1 MKGVVIKSTGSWFN
15 VRTDDGF
22 VIRCK
27 LKGNFR
33 TKGLKT
39 TNPLAVGDK
48 VEFDYRDEEKVGLIN
63 KILPRYNY
71 IIRKSTKLS
80 KVSHIIAANID
91 LALLVVTIREPR
103 TSVGFIDRFLVTAEA
118 YHIPAALVFNKIDIY
133 GETDF
138 ERLDELTKIY
148 EAAGYK
154 TFRVSALTGRNI
166 IDVKAEIKNKVS
178 LFSGISGVGKSQL
191 VNAIEPGLKLKTGD
205 ISAYHLK
212 GKHTTTFPEMH
223 SLTFG
228 GFIIDTPGIREF
240 GLVKFRK
247 EEIAERFPEMRRYM
261 HECQFNNCTH
271 THEPH
276 CAVKE
281 AVKNGKI
288 ALSRYESYLRIFND
302 DYLEKEAWEWE

>member
-240 GLVKFRK
+240 GLVKFKK